1 MTMGI
6 EIKNKRASYKY
17 QLGDE
22 FTAGIQLTGTE
33 IKSIRNGKAGI
44 GDAYCRFTGDELYVV
59 NMYIQEYEQGTHYN
73 HEPRRVRKLLLNRS
87 ELNKIH
93 RKVKNDGV
101 TVVPVL
107 LFISER
113 GFAKLK
119 IAIAKGKKLHDK
131 RDDLKKKDH
140 RREIDRNNKVR

>member
-1 MTMGI
+1 MSV
-6 EIKNKRASYKY
+6 EIKNKRAAYKY
-17 QLGDE
+17 QLSDE
-22 FTAGIQLTGTE
+22 FTAGISLLGTE

-44 GDAYCRFTGDELYVV
+44 ADAYCRFVGDELFVF
-59 NMYIQEYEQGTHYN
+59 NMYIQEYEKGTHTN
-73 HEPRRVRKLLLNRS
+73 HEPRRMRKLLLNRS

-101 TVVPVL
+101 TIVPL
-107 LFISER
+107 LLYISE
-113 GFAKLK
+113 GGYAKLK

-140 RREIDRNNKVR
+140 RREIQRSNKVR